1 LRFQTGMLPSPA
13 LIQIKGGACPRCAAG
28 RAANTVQNDST
39 RVGAPVGLPA
49 WLWFLIAAVIVFIL
63 WAGRRAERQGA
74 ARPAD
79 RSGRPGSAF
88 AEKPVGGKRRAH

>member
-1 LRFQTGMLPSPA
+1 M
-13 LIQIKGGACPRCAAG
+13 
-28 RAANTVQNDST
+28 
-39 RVGAPVGLPA
+39 A

-63 WAGRRAERQGA
+63 WAGRRAERRGA

>member
-1 LRFQTGMLPSPA
+1 M
-13 LIQIKGGACPRCAAG
+13 
-28 RAANTVQNDST
+28 
-39 RVGAPVGLPA
+39 A

-79 RSGRPGSAF
+79 RPGRPGA
-88 AEKPVGGKRRAH
+88 ALADKPVGGKRRAH